1 VPKLTAPNVG
11 KDPVVDA
18 AKMRQAALLIVQ
30 GGKTD
35 KEIAR
40 DLNISVA
47 TLRVFRDSDLFREQV
62 ATISAEVEERG
73 IENITDALTG
83 DTPENLRFVKNVRS
97 GWFADS
103 KERIDIRLKAA
114 KMLLDKQVPNADAM
128 RDAENAGRIVLSGKL
143 LGQMLRAMKNSGAID
158 IDAMVM
164 DEAIEAN
171 VIPEIAVRTPGAVA
185 AELKAQMRRIE
196 LGEEE

>member
-1 VPKLTAPNVG
+1 
-11 KDPVVDA
+11 
-18 AKMRQAALLIVQ
+18 MRQAALLIVQ

-62 ATISAEVEERG
+62 AAISAEVEERG

-103 KERIDIRLKAA
+103 QQRMQIRMQAA
-114 KMLLDKQVPNADAM
+114 KMLLDKQLPNADAL
-128 RDAENAGRIVLSGKL
+128 RSSEEAGKIVLSGRL
-143 LGQMLRAMKNSGAID
+143 LAQMLRAMKNSGAID
-158 IDAMVM
+158 VDAETIDAAV
-164 DEAIEAN
+164 EAN
-171 VIPEIAVRTPGAVA
+171 VIPQIAVRTPGDVA
-185 AELKAQMRRIE
+185 AELRAQLARVE
-196 LGEEE
+196 AGEE